1 MALLNDTQDDDDL
14 LANLDLPSPPKKAAI
29 SAAEPLAGT
38 SSTSDTNKVVVKP
51 KVNKGNCVLVNP
63 KQRGNPLLK
72 SIQNIPWEY
81 DDIVPDYVVGATS
94 CILFISLRYHNLN
107 PDYIHGRLKQLGK
120 MYQLRVLLVQV
131 DLQEPHNALK
141 HLTRICLLADLTLM
155 LAWNAD
161 EAGKIVETYKMFEN
175 KPPDLIM
182 ERAQQHPYQKLV
194 SALTHIKPVNK
205 TDAMTL
211 IQNYGTLANIINSSE
226 EKLSQCTGLG
236 PRKAKK
242 LYKTFNENFLKS

>member
-1 MALLNDTQDDDDL
+1 MSIPNDSLDDDDL
-14 LANLDLPSPPKKAAI
+14 LANLDLPSPPKKA
-29 SAAEPLAGT
+29 SLVSET
-38 SSTSDTNKVVVKP
+38 SEATGSTSTATVVRS
-51 KVNKGNCVLVNP
+51 VNKGNCVLVNP

-94 CILFISLRYHNLN
+94 CILYISLRYHNLN

-120 MYQLRVLLVQV
+120 MYELRVLLVQV
-131 DLQEPHNALK
+131 DIQEPHNALK

-155 LAWNAD
+155 LAWNAE

-182 ERAQQHPYQKLV
+182 ERAEQYPYQKLV
-194 SALTHIKPVNK
+194 SALTNIKPVNK

-211 IQNYGTLANIINSSE
+211 IQNYGTLANMINSSE
-226 EKLSQCTGLG
+226 EKLSLCSGLG

-242 LYKTFNENFLKS
+242 LHKTFNENFLKS

>member
-1 MALLNDTQDDDDL
+1 MSIPNDSLDDDDL

-29 SAAEPLAGT
+29 STDSAAAGT
-38 SSTSDTNKVVVKP
+38 SSAAEGGNSSAGIVIRS
-51 KVNKGNCVLVNP
+51 VNKGNCVLVNP

-81 DDIVPDYVVGATS
+81 DDIVPDYVVGVTS
-94 CILFISLRYHNLN
+94 CILYISLRYHNLN

-120 MYQLRVLLVQV
+120 MYELRVLLVQV
-131 DLQEPHNALK
+131 DIQEPHNALK

-155 LAWNAD
+155 LAWNAE

-182 ERAQQHPYQKLV
+182 ERAEQYPYQKV
-194 SALTHIKPVNK
+194 FFGQA
-205 TDAMTL
+205 
-211 IQNYGTLANIINSSE
+211 
-226 EKLSQCTGLG
+226 SQGVVEFQTEC
-236 PRKAKK
+236 
-242 LYKTFNENFLKS
+242 